1 MQVNFINNRNTGI
14 DLLRGI
20 SVIFVILLHIN
31 IHVPFR
37 GTYIGSI
44 MPKMMH
50 SFIFWSGYYGVCVFF
65 VVSGFLITTTS
76 LNRWKSLPQ
85 VSIRGFY
92 GMRFARIMPLLI
104 GLLIV
109 LSLLHLLGLPGYTIN
124 PEKTTLWQ
132 ALLAALTFHLNWLEI
147 KVGYLP
153 GSWDVLWTLSIEEM
167 FYLFFPLLCYICRKE
182 WHFVAIL
189 SVFLIISPIART
201 VWFSE
206 YELGDKNNFAYM
218 DAIAIGCMAA
228 LVAKRFEI
236 KNSVLYI
243 LSVSGW
249 AFLILIF
256 VFRHFVKLLNLY
268 DTGLYITVLAI
279 GTALLLIAMQKRFTQ
294 SKQVPSRFS
303 AVFRYFGRNSYEIY
317 LTHVF
322 VVLLLISGFNLMNLS
337 GNWIWVLYI
346 SVIIIS
352 GLLGDLVARFF
363 SNPLNNIIRLRLK
376 QKLSAITPEP
386 ENRKN
391 D

>member
-1 MQVNFINNRNTGI
+1 M
-14 DLLRGI
+14 
-20 SVIFVILLHIN
+20 
-31 IHVPFR
+31 
-37 GTYIGSI
+37 
-44 MPKMMH
+44 
-50 SFIFWSGYYGVCVFF
+50 
-65 VVSGFLITTTS
+65 TTTS

-236 KNSVLYI
+236 KNSVLNI

-256 VFRHFVKLLNLY
+256 VFRHLVKLLNLY

-337 GNWIWVLYI
+337 GNWIWALYI

-386 ENRKN
+386 ENRKK

>member
-1 MQVNFINNRNTGI
+1 MQDNITNIRNAGI

-44 MPKMMH
+44 MPKMLH

-104 GLLIV
+104 GLLVV
-109 LSLLHLLGLPGYTIN
+109 LSFLHFLGLPDYTIN
-124 PEKTTLWQ
+124 PEKTSLWR

-167 FYLFFPLLCYICRKE
+167 FYLFFPLLCFVCRKE

-189 SVFLIISPIART
+189 SVFLIISPLART
-201 VWFSE
+201 VWFSD
-206 YELGDKNNFAYM
+206 YELGDKNNFAYL
-218 DAIAIGCMAA
+218 DAIAIGCVAA
-228 LVAKRFEI
+228 LVAVRFEI
-236 KNSVLYI
+236 KNLVLNV

-256 VFRHFVKLLNLY
+256 VFRHLVKLLNLY

-279 GTALLLIAMQKRFTQ
+279 GTALLLIAMQKRFTLG
-294 SKQVPSRFS
+294 KQVPSKFS

-322 VVLLLISGFNLMNLS
+322 VVLLLIRGFNLMHLS
-337 GNWIWVLYI
+337 GNWIWILYLSVL
-346 SVIIIS
+346 IIS
-352 GLLGDLVARFF
+352 GLSGDLVARFF
-363 SNPLNNIIRLRLK
+363 SNPLNKIIRERLK
-376 QKLSAITPEP
+376 QKSSLLSPLS
-386 ENRKN
+386 ENRLTN
-391 D
+391 